1 MHTEASGGIG
11 HSAARPPL
19 TGSLEASARALLPPG
34 GAATD
39 TAAAGWMRSVVDFYL
54 AGLADDFVSA
64 AFSSFPGAALSR
76 SLLCCRARVH
86 FGADRRDAA
95 LTRDLPIRDAR
106 ILKALLQPPPS
117 RD

>member
-1 MHTEASGGIG
+1 
-11 HSAARPPL
+11 
-19 TGSLEASARALLPPG
+19 
-34 GAATD
+34 
-39 TAAAGWMRSVVDFYL
+39 MRSVVDFYL

-64 AFSSFPGAALSR
+64 AFSSFPGTALSR

-95 LTRDLPIRDAR
+95 LTRDLPICDAR
-106 ILKALLQPPPS
+106 ILKALLQPTPS

>member
-1 MHTEASGGIG
+1 MAIVSKG
-11 HSAARPPL
+11 
-19 TGSLEASARALLPPG
+19 
-34 GAATD
+34 
-39 TAAAGWMRSVVDFYL
+39 TADLIDSCTVSET
-54 AGLADDFVSA
+54 FVSA

-117 RD
+117 RE